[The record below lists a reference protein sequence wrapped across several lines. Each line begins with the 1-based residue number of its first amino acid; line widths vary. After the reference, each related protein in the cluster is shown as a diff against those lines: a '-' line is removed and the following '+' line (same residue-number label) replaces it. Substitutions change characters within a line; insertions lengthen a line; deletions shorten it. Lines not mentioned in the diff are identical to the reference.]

1 MGSLLAIP
9 FRVEFYSQGL
19 KTSGGFE
26 ISSYEDFAAQM
37 DRFAADAAYLQE
49 QGQKAG
55 HFVKGQSGATQKVL
69 SSVAL

>member
-1 MGSLLAIP
+1 MK
-9 FRVEFYSQGL
+9 V
-19 KTSGGFE
+19 SGGFE
-26 ISSYEDFAAQM
+26 INNYEEFAAQM

-69 SSVAL
+69 SAVTL